1 MFADNRGTK
10 HLLGCLLAI
19 GLVFFAW
26 WDSVQHM
33 ASIVWRVDTF
43 SHGLMVPLITLALIW
58 SRRARFQHLAVSV
71 DWSGLLLVIA
81 ATATWYLG
89 EIAEIRLLGHFALIL
104 AVQGMVITFLGRA
117 IYLQTLFPML
127 FLFLAIPMGDGLVPV
142 MQTLTAESVIM
153 MLSLL
158 GVPYEAEGVLLT
170 LASGTYEVARA
181 CAGIKFFFTSVV
193 IGVLLAHLAY
203 RTWKGRLAIMLVAA
217 LLPILANALRVLG
230 ILLIAEVTDQSFA
243 KGVDHIV
250 YGWGFLSFIL
260 LLLIA
265 VAYKFSDVS
274 VDKDVSADQENGKG
288 KLAGAATQAP
298 VLIQFI
304 LVGLAVGLPFAA
316 YDLAPQGLGP
326 PGYIA
331 PVVVPPCEGCGYRLL
346 SSGKGPESAIWR
358 GADSEFHFK
367 YRFAADTLKISGGL
381 YCPQR
386 PGSRLVQI
394 GNMPAGRGW
403 GELQGLPREKITSGD
418 WLLEKRIY
426 RRGMQRRAVYIGY
439 IVNTERLVSERS
451 VKFETILER
460 LWRGM
465 SVGAVFAISIPH
477 GKNHAEP
484 DKRVEKFLSTFPLD
498 SFLWTEL
505 KSSEKGQNLCAA

>member
-1 MFADNRGTK
+1 MVADNRGIK
-10 HLLGCLLAI
+10 HLAGCLLAI

-33 ASIVWRVDTF
+33 ASIVWHVDTF
-43 SHGLMVPLITLALIW
+43 SHGLMVPLISLALIW
-58 SRRARFQHLAVSV
+58 SRRARLQYLSVSV
-71 DWSGLLLVIA
+71 DWSGLLVVLA
-81 ATATWYLG
+81 ATAIWYLG
-89 EIAEIRLLGHFALIL
+89 EVAEVRLLGHFALVL
-104 AVQGMVITFLGRA
+104 AVQGMTITFLGRA
-117 IYLQTLFPML
+117 LYLQILFPML
-127 FLFLAIPMGDGLVPV
+127 FLFLAIPVGDGLVPV
-142 MQTLTAESVIM
+142 MQTLTAESVIL

-193 IGVLLAHLAY
+193 TGVLLAHLAY
-203 RTWKGRLAIMLVAA
+203 RSWKGRLAILLVAA
-217 LLPILANALRVLG
+217 FLPILANALRVLG

-250 YGWGFLSFIL
+250 YGWGFLTFIL

-274 VDKDVSADQENGKG
+274 ANKEDGKG
-288 KLAGAATQAP
+288 KPEGVAIRPRGL
-298 VLIQFI
+298 LEFI
-304 LVGLAVGLPFAA
+304 LAGLAVGLPFMA
-316 YDLAPQGLGP
+316 YELAPKALDP
-326 PGYIA
+326 PGHIA
-331 PVVVPPCEGCGYRLL
+331 PVVVPTCEGCGYRLL
-346 SSGKGPESAIWR
+346 NATKGPESAVWR

-403 GELQGLPREKITSGD
+403 GELRGLAREKITSGD
-418 WLLEKRIY
+418 WHLEKRIY
-426 RRGMQRRAVYIGY
+426 KRGIQRRAVYIGY
-439 IVNTERLVSERS
+439 IVNMERLVSERS
-451 VKFETILER
+451 VKFETVLER

-465 SVGAVFAISIPH
+465 SVGAVFAISTPH

-484 DKRVEKFLSTFPLD
+484 DKRIEKFLSTFPLD
-498 SFLWTEL
+498 KFLWTEL
-505 KSSEKGQNLCAA
+505 KSSKKGQNLCAA